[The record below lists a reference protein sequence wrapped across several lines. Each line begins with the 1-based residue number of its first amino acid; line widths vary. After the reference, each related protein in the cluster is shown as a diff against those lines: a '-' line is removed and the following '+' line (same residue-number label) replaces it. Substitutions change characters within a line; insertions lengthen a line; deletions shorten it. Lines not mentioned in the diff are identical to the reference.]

1 MNDDD
6 DILAAARDGFLE
18 EADQLLQQFEDSL
31 LGLESAPDDHELLN
45 AAFRAAH
52 TIKGTAGLFGCEAVV
67 AFTHEV
73 ETLMEHLRSD
83 TLVFGD
89 EVAAALLQSRDQM
102 GRLLLEVRAGRQGL
116 ADCDA
121 EVQAHSR
128 TLGAE
133 LRRLM
138 GQQAGTAGG
147 ALADPSIDPDAVS
160 ATYGEDVH
168 GLAASA
174 DVAHKSHQSHQSHQ
188 ADRAALAALAPPDR
202 PGHGLWLLSL
212 RFGAD
217 VLRNGLDPLAFIRY
231 LATVG
236 TVEAID
242 TVDDGVPALA
252 DLDPE
257 TCHIGFEIRLASSAS
272 REAIEQVFEFVL
284 DDCSLEILSPDAD
297 TRAHDALLD
306 LRSAGQADAR
316 RALLQ
321 RWLAMGIVLPLRRTD
336 GAGQLELAEVLD
348 VLDAVASGDAATAVA
363 PVDIER
369 RGGTPERRQAAPDR
383 RSSPPADKRADKR
396 ADNRPD
402 NRPEKRGDE
411 NRYLRVSADKLDH
424 LIDLIG
430 ELVIAGSGAQLVA
443 QRENSPGFTEA
454 AQRIHDLVQEAR
466 DGALSLRMV
475 PIGETF
481 ARFQRVVRD
490 VSKSLGKDVA
500 LEITGGDTELD
511 KAMVESIADP
521 LMHLVRNSLDHGIE
535 AADDRI
541 ANGKPGRGRLALNA
555 YHESGQIVI
564 EVSDDGRGLARERI
578 FAKAVERGLVPE
590 DAVMSD
596 AEVNQLIFAPGF
608 STADKVTDISG
619 RGVGM
624 DVVKRN
630 IDALRG
636 QIHIASEVGRG
647 TTMQI
652 RLPLTLAIIDGFL
665 TSVGDVHYV
674 LPLETVV
681 ECIETP
687 PACRSDADSR
697 LSGCFDLR
705 GEVLPWVDLRTCFG
719 VAGQRPQRQSMLL
732 VRTSTGKV
740 GLMVD
745 RLLGEHQTVLKP
757 LGRIFQHLP
766 GIAGSTILGSGE
778 VALVVDVPSLMTHV
792 TPQRGGHAAALAHAT
807 SQGRPMTQS

>member
-18 EADQLLQQFEDSL
+18 EADQLLQQFEDAL

-73 ETLMEHLRSD
+73 ETLMESLRSD
-83 TLVFGD
+83 ALAFGD
-89 EVAAALLQSRDQM
+89 EVAAALLLSRDQM
-102 GRLLLEVRAGRQGL
+102 GHLLQEVRAGRQGL

-128 TLGAE
+128 RLGAE

-138 GQQAGTAGG
+138 GQGPAETVEAPQ
-147 ALADPSIDPDAVS
+147 
-160 ATYGEDVH
+160 
-168 GLAASA
+168 A
-174 DVAHKSHQSHQSHQ
+174 DVEVDVFSAP
-188 ADRAALAALAPPDR
+188 AAVERAALALSDR

-231 LATVG
+231 LG
-236 TVEAID
+236 TLGKVEAID
-242 TVDDGVPALA
+242 TVADDLPALA

-257 TCHIGFEIRLASSAS
+257 TCHIGFEIRLASTAS

-284 DDCSLEILSPDAD
+284 DDCSLEILPPEAD
-297 TRAHDALLD
+297 TQAHDALLD
-306 LRSAGQADAR
+306 LRSGGEPEAR

-321 RWLAMGIVLPLRRTD
+321 RWLALGIVLPLRRTD
-336 GAGQLELAEVLD
+336 GAGTLDLAEVLD
-348 VLDAVASGDAATAVA
+348 VMDAVEAGSPQAAVA
-363 PVDIER
+363 PIDIER
-369 RGGTPERRQAAPDR
+369 RGAAAERRSNEPERRNPGADR
-383 RSSPPADKRADKR
+383 RHEAQPGKK
-396 ADNRPD
+396 PD
-402 NRPEKRGDE
+402 KRGDE

-490 VSKSLGKDVA
+490 VSKALGKDVA

-535 AADDRI
+535 SADDRV
-541 ANGKPGRGRLALNA
+541 AKGKSGRGRLALNA

-687 PACRSDADSR
+687 PACRSDADTR

-705 GEVLPWVDLRTCFG
+705 GEVLPWVDLRTCFS
-719 VAGQRPQRQSMLL
+719 VAGTRPQRQSMLL

-792 TPQRGGHAAALAHAT
+792 TPQRGGHAASLAHAT
-807 SQGRPMTQS
+807 SQGRPMAHP

>member
-18 EADQLLQQFEDSL
+18 EADQLLQQFEDAL

-73 ETLMEHLRSD
+73 ETLMESLRSD
-83 TLVFGD
+83 TLAFGD
-89 EVAAALLQSRDQM
+89 AVAAALLQSRDQM
-102 GRLLLEVRAGRQGL
+102 GRLLQEVRAGRQGL
-116 ADCDA
+116 DDCDA
-121 EVQAHSR
+121 DVQAHSR

-147 ALADPSIDPDAVS
+147 PLADPEADPDAVS
-160 ATYGEDVH
+160 ATYGEDH
-168 GLAASA
+168 QGRAASA
-174 DVAHKSHQSHQSHQ
+174 E
-188 ADRAALAALAPPDR
+188 LAGLSDLAVLADR
-202 PGHGLWLLSL
+202 PGQGLWLLSL

-236 TVEAID
+236 TVRAID
-242 TVDDGVPALA
+242 TVADTVPPLA
-252 DLDPE
+252 ALDPE
-257 TCHIGFEIRLASSAS
+257 NCHLGFEIRLESEATQT
-272 REAIEQVFEFVL
+272 AIEQVFEFVL
-284 DDCSLEILSPDAD
+284 DDCSLEILPPEAD
-297 TRAHDALLD
+297 TQAHDALLD
-306 LRSAGQADAR
+306 RRSGGEPEAR

-321 RWLAMGIVLPLRRTD
+321 RWLALGIVLPLRRTD
-336 GAGQLELAEVLD
+336 SAQALALTEVLD
-348 VLDAVASGDAATAVA
+348 VLDAVEAGGPGAAVA

-369 RGGTPERRQAAPDR
+369 RGGKPERRQAAPDR
-383 RSSPPADKRADKR
+383 RTD
-396 ADNRPD
+396 
-402 NRPEKRGDE
+402 KRGDE

-443 QRENSPGFTEA
+443 QRENSPGFIEA

-535 AADDRI
+535 SADDRV
-541 ANGKPGRGRLALNA
+541 ANGKPARGRLALNA

-564 EVSDDGRGLARERI
+564 EVSDDGRGLARDRI
-578 FAKAVERGLVPE
+578 FAKAVERGLVAE
-590 DAVMSD
+590 DAVLSD
-596 AEVNQLIFAPGF
+596 AEVNHLIFAPGF
-608 STADKVTDISG
+608 STAEKVTDISG

-636 QIHIASEVGRG
+636 HIHIASAVGRG

-665 TSVGDVHYV
+665 TSIGDVHYV

-687 PACRSDADSR
+687 PACRSDADTR

-719 VAGQRPQRQSMLL
+719 VAGTRPQRQSMLL
-732 VRTSTGKV
+732 VRTATGKV

-778 VALVVDVPSLMTHV
+778 VALVVDVPSLMVHV
-792 TPQRGGHAAALAHAT
+792 TPQRGHLANAL
-807 SQGRPMTQS
+807 SQA